1 MEAQKNRII
10 YDPIYGLIKLTPVEW
25 DIIHSPFYQRLR
37 WIKQL
42 GFSCYV
48 FPGAE
53 HSRFGHSIG
62 VMFNAQKIG
71 LRCLEALQQG
81 AMVGQHPAVP
91 DLFQQWQDVIQR
103 RQAGPRHINRTFG
116 HARSFSKM
124 FTQRNT
130 IPLTIN
136 SNHTMPAQNVRGPIK
151 KRRLPG
157 LRVQ

>member
-10 YDPIYGLIKLTPVEW
+10 YDPIYGFIKLTPVEW

-62 VMFNAQKIG
+62 VMNNAHEILKSIG
-71 LRCLEALQQG
+71 SQG
-81 AMVGQHPAVP
+81 IGI
-91 DLFQQWQDVIQR
+91 L
-103 RQAGPRHINRTFG
+103 
-116 HARSFSKM
+116 
-124 FTQRNT
+124 
-130 IPLTIN
+130 
-136 SNHTMPAQNVRGPIK
+136 
-151 KRRLPG
+151 
-157 LRVQ
+157 